1 MVLINVVY
9 FKGKWAEKFDER
21 DTRKKTFY
29 NCNDKS
35 QAKKVEK
42 MSIQKEFRYYSD
54 KELQMVE
61 LPYQKDSM
69 SAIIILPNR
78 NKNINEFI
86 SEMCDEKIQI
96 LIKKMNSGN
105 EIALALP
112 RFELEFESGLNNVLR
127 KLGISDAFNENL
139 ADFYGLIEQ
148 KNIENIYI
156 NIVKQKAYL
165 RVDEEG
171 TEAVAVTQITIEE
184 NDPHEEEPKIIIP
197 FIVDRRFFS

>member
-148 KNIENIYI
+148 K
-156 NIVKQKAYL
+156 
-165 RVDEEG
+165 
-171 TEAVAVTQITIEE
+171 
-184 NDPHEEEPKIIIP
+184 KILKI
-197 FIVDRRFFS
+197 FILI